1 MLHAA
6 RRPRYFDNQDA
17 SAIDSSSKRMKS
29 SEEPCGKSYE
39 GLQMLHE
46 EIHVKKT
53 HSGFIPLSLSDDEA
67 QEEKETMDI
76 LFNKTFSDNKTVSSK
91 PLESIKNTEVTGNKF
106 GISNN
111 ASAIHSRESI
121 DFIRKHK
128 NEGETELYST
138 STAFIGP
145 IYKSED
151 GHQHDKRGKH
161 TNSNCQK
168 VSGALSDGH
177 YNKEMTS
184 KYVPFCDAPK
194 IEDELSQFYSEIDQ
208 LESND
213 NCLDSH
219 VQATVTNVDVQPAEY
234 NKSIQVVC
242 ANAREWSC
250 RTSPNWGDGQCFY
263 KEPSGY
269 ATGSEPYPYNN
280 HTGSRNS
287 SGQCCNNK
295 RDVCETEQLCNKQE
309 DSRFWNNSMPHFKNS
324 WQPTAPFIIPYG
336 PSPPQFTTHFNLQE
350 TSSSSFHSHIFHS
363 SNVGPLK
370 NTYVTMSSSAPDQSN
385 GFVSCFDTH
394 NMQTARNGYNMSDG
408 QMVNGFC
415 ETQGSWKD
423 LKMCQNDGTSIVSQQ
438 IPETKFCES
447 QKLLFI
453 LRGLPGSG
461 KTTLSH
467 ILLGKS
473 RDGIVFSTDDY
484 FRQNNGCWSY
494 NIALLGDAHDWNQ
507 KRAKQAMDHG
517 RSPIIID
524 NTNTQAWE
532 MKPYVEA
539 ALEKG
544 YRVEFHEP
552 DTWWKFNPE
561 ELEKRNEH
569 GVSREKIVQMLERYE
584 YQMSIPIV
592 MNSVLP
598 FHKTSQRPPPP
609 PQRRQRESD
618 IKKKDKLHKMK
629 QRRKR
634 KRSQKMKDA
643 AIKAM
648 GEKSNRQLT
657 SSDEDSSQSGY
668 EDSEGSGKPAFV
680 SEHSNESKE
689 GGEDGSANNNDV
701 KLSMLKKESIL
712 LSSVEHPVTSGN
724 SPDPDVLAGNNSL
737 SVASL
742 PAVLKKL
749 IIEQSLGDHVS
760 NGTQSSISEESRS
773 NMPEYNHPSCSLKLD
788 HNGSDNRIGLTN
800 MKGKDG
806 PTKGAVGLSLESKQL
821 SDKEEATSLHQHDV
835 SQRNETNTWAFFS
848 FDMVAKKPYVNSD
861 KSEFSRIWL
870 EDTSKIIYDQRPKK
884 VRKSKKAFSE
894 TTAELLDHGSSKEF
908 TENKNDEALEE
919 NNSFTSGPV
928 PSLLTKN
935 TWEMPCT
942 IIDNFSIE
950 SGTNGSVSNDVTTLI
965 SPHKK
970 GKSKRIFKL
979 APKFDVPRQIPVRK
993 EEKMVKEVAV
1003 LMKEN
1008 ISNEDTGENSK
1019 QNLGP
1024 LSSDA
1029 VENVSQLNMEYLFCN
1044 NSKELVKQSVDS
1056 AANAAPVQ
1064 MCPSVSYEAL
1074 LPSDRPSVEANTA
1087 EEGDKVLSEVSTSQ
1101 PDILCSVK
1109 DLTGCLTGSSAE
1121 TLENTQQLHETG
1133 LKVASQ
1139 IKDNQD
1145 PLSARSSFLGL
1156 PISLTFATQL
1166 VELFG
1171 SPGVTLETLLP
1182 DDYVVPLEWETSKEI
1197 YLQWKMSVEKKQKNN
1212 ILKEEGSL
1220 TDAGDLE
1227 EPNKDEGERE
1237 NSSELNQKISLQETL
1252 F

>member
-6 RRPRYFDNQDA
+6 RRPRYFDNRDV
-17 SAIDSSSKRMKS
+17 SATESSSKRVKP
-29 SEEPCGKSYE
+29 SEEPYGKSYE
-39 GLQMLHE
+39 GLQILHE

-53 HSGFIPLSLSDDEA
+53 HSGFIPLSLYDDEA
-67 QEEKETMDI
+67 QEEKETTDI
-76 LFNKTFSDNKTVSSK
+76 LFNKTFSGNKTVSSK
-91 PLESIKNTEVTGNKF
+91 HLESMKNTEVSGNKY
-106 GISNN
+106 GLSNN
-111 ASAIHSRESI
+111 TSAIHNGENIGFSG
-121 DFIRKHK
+121 KHK
-128 NEGETELYST
+128 NKGETELYST

-145 IYKSED
+145 IYKNED
-151 GHQHDKRGKH
+151 GRQHDKKKKH
-161 TNSNCQK
+161 TDSNCQK
-168 VSGALSDGH
+168 VSGALSNGH
-177 YNKEMTS
+177 YNKEMTP
-184 KYVPFCDAPK
+184 KYVHSCDAPK

-219 VQATVTNVDVQPAEY
+219 VQATVTNLNEQPAEC

-242 ANAREWSC
+242 ASSREWSC

-263 KEPSGY
+263 KEPSTY
-269 ATGSEPYPYNN
+269 ATGNEPYPYYN
-280 HTGSRNS
+280 HISSRNS
-287 SGQCCNNK
+287 SGQCCNNE
-295 RDVCETEQLCNKQE
+295 RDVCETEPLCNKQE
-309 DSRFWNNSMPHFKNS
+309 SSIFWNDSVPHFKPS
-324 WQPTAPFIIPYG
+324 WQPTAPFIVPCG
-336 PSPPQFTTHFNLQE
+336 PSPPQFATQFNLQE
-350 TSSSSFHSHIFHS
+350 TSSSPFHSHIFHS

-370 NTYVTMSSSAPDQSN
+370 NTHITMSSSTPDQSN
-385 GFVSCFDTH
+385 EFVNRFGTH

-408 QMVNGFC
+408 HVVNGFC

-423 LKMCQNDGTSIVSQQ
+423 FKMCQNEGSSIVSQQ

-467 ILLGKS
+467 ILLRKS

-494 NIALLGDAHDWNQ
+494 NIALLGNAHDWNQ
-507 KRAKQAMDHG
+507 KRAKEAMDHG

-598 FHKTSQRPPPP
+598 FHKTSQRPPP
-609 PQRRQRESD
+609 QRRQRELD
-618 IKKKDKLHKMK
+618 IKKNDKLHKMK
-629 QRRKR
+629 QRRKQ
-634 KRSQKMKDA
+634 KRNQKMKGA
-643 AIKAM
+643 AIKSM

-668 EDSEGSGKPAFV
+668 EDSEGSRKPAFV

-689 GGEDGSANNNDV
+689 GGENGSANNDV

-712 LSSVEHPVTSGN
+712 LSSFEHPLTSGN
-724 SPDPDVLAGNNSL
+724 SPDPDVLAGNSSL
-737 SVASL
+737 PVASL
-742 PAVLKKL
+742 PAVLKEH
-749 IIEQSLGDHVS
+749 IIGQSLGDHVS
-760 NGTQSSISEESRS
+760 NRTQSSISEESRS

-788 HNGSDNRIGLTN
+788 HNGTDNSIGLTN

-806 PTKGAVGLSLESKQL
+806 PTNSVVGLTLESKQF
-821 SDKEEATSLHQHDV
+821 SDKEEATILHHYNA
-835 SQRNETNTWAFFS
+835 SQRNETNTFFS
-848 FDMVAKKPYVNSD
+848 FDMVAKKPNANSD
-861 KSEFSRIWL
+861 KSEFSRNWL

-884 VRKSKKAFSE
+884 VRKPKKSFSE

-908 TENKNDEALEE
+908 TENKNDEVLDG
-919 NNSFTSGPV
+919 NSITGGPV
-928 PSLLTKN
+928 PSLLSKN

-942 IIDNFSIE
+942 IIDYFAIG
-950 SGTNGSVSNDVTTLI
+950 SGTNGSGTSDVTTLT
-965 SPHKK
+965 SPNKK
-970 GKSKRIFKL
+970 GRSKRIFKL
-979 APKFDVPRQIPVRK
+979 APKFDVPRQIPIRK
-993 EEKMVKEVAV
+993 EEKMVKEVDV
-1003 LMKEN
+1003 LLKEE

-1019 QNLGP
+1019 QSLGP
-1024 LSSDA
+1024 PSSDS
-1029 VENVSQLNMEYLFCN
+1029 VVDVSQFNVEYLSCN

-1056 AANAAPVQ
+1056 PANAAPVQ
-1064 MCPSVSYEAL
+1064 MCPLSFEAL
-1074 LPSDRPSVEANTA
+1074 LPSEQSMIEANT
-1087 EEGDKVLSEVSTSQ
+1087 EKEGDKVLPEVSTTQ
-1101 PDILCSVK
+1101 PDILYSVK
-1109 DLTGCLTGSSAE
+1109 DLSECLTRSSAE
-1121 TLENTQQLHETG
+1121 TLENTQLHETG
-1133 LKVASQ
+1133 LTVASQ

-1145 PLSARSSFLGL
+1145 PLSAESSFLGL
-1156 PISLTFATQL
+1156 PLSLAFAAQL

-1171 SPGVTLETLLP
+1171 SPGVSLGTLLP

-1220 TDAGDLE
+1220 TGDLE
-1227 EPNKDEGERE
+1227 ESNKDGERD
-1237 NSSELNQKISLQETL
+1237 NSSEDNQKISLPETL